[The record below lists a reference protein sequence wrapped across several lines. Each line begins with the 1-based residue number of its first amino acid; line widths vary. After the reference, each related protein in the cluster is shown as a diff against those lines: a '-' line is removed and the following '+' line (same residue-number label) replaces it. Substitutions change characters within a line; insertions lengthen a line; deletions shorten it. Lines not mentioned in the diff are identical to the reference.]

1 MEVERERRIWGRTS
15 WSKLF
20 LKSDETDDILNKMKQ
35 QWRLWHT
42 QVTAVNYWRM
52 VKHLNWWY
60 HWAALWSSCANSLWR
75 FIASLHDS
83 MLHGSMVHCYSA
95 VPGTKETLNILRWDH
110 TALVCC
116 VSVVVCKIDDINNT
130 GTRGV
135 AKPSLPRAATLETGS
150 VLVPR
155 DVTSHYLS
163 IMLGVCWSL
172 CRFLAFSL
180 PSSISSL

>member
-1 MEVERERRIWGRTS
+1 MEVERERRIGGRTS
-15 WSKLF
+15 WSQLF

-60 HWAALWSSCANSLWR
+60 HWAALHCDLVALIPSEDLSHRSTTPC
-75 FIASLHDS
+75 
-83 MLHGSMVHCYSA
+83 SMVHCYSA

-135 AKPSLPRAATLETGS
+135 TKPSLPGAATLETGS

-155 DVTSHYLS
+155 AVTSHYLS
-163 IMLGVCWSL
+163 IMLGGVCWSL
-172 CRFLAFSL
+172 CSILAYSL
-180 PSSISSL
+180 PPSISSL